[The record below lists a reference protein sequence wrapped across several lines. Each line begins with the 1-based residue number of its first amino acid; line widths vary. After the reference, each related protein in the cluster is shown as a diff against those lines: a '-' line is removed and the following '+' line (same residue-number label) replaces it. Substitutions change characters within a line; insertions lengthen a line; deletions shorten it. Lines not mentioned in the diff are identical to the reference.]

1 MSSAPRLADPPP
13 APEDILAGTTL
24 RDPYPFFARL
34 RRHDPV
40 HWNPCTGAWYVTRH
54 EDVSALLTDRRLG
67 AVAGEGS
74 PRGLTPAQ
82 QRVTA
87 VLERFFGRWL
97 VFSDPPYQQ
106 HLRAR
111 LQPLFTPAA
120 VAELT
125 ERTQDAADRA
135 ALRLAAAAQDGPV
148 DLMRDFARPFAL
160 DVAMDLLG
168 LERAEQGLAV
178 GWSDALVGYL
188 GTSRFDSDIA
198 HTAADAVRDLTV
210 HVTRVQL
217 PRGSGVV
224 ARCLAPLLESGALDA
239 EEAAAVV
246 AQLLTGGVEPVSTT
260 IGVAV
265 RARHAHAHAPAG
277 PAAPA
282 DHAAAVEEALRYDAP
297 FHFAPRRAATAL
309 TVHGRTFAPGDRV
322 VLVLASANR
331 DERVFTDPDV
341 HDPARPRAR
350 HLSFGLG
357 GHYCLGAVL
366 ARTETA
372 AALRALDRAAP
383 ALRVDPAAVGRA
395 PAFGATVL
403 RPFPSLV

>member
-1 MSSAPRLADPPP
+1 MPSVRPLADHPPD
-13 APEDILAGTTL
+13 PEDILAETTL

-40 HWNPCTGAWYVTRH
+40 HWNPCTGAWYVTGYD
-54 EDVSALLTDRRLG
+54 DVTALLTDRRLSAG
-67 AVAGEGS
+67 AGEGS
-74 PRGLTPAQ
+74 PRGLTPGQ
-82 QRVTA
+82 RRVTA
-87 VLERFFGRWL
+87 SLERFFGRWL

-106 HLRAR
+106 HLRSR

-120 VAELT
+120 VAELA
-125 ERTQDAADRA
+125 EGIEDAAGRA
-135 ALRLAAAAQDGPV
+135 ARRLARAAQDGLP

-160 DVAMDLLG
+160 DVVCELLG
-168 LERAEQGLAV
+168 FTREEQGFAV
-178 GWSDALVGYL
+178 AWADALVGYL
-188 GTSRFDSDIA
+188 GASRFDSDIA
-198 HTAADAVRDLTV
+198 LTAADAVRDLTA
-210 HVTRVQL
+210 HVTRVLL

-224 ARCLAPLLESGALDA
+224 ARCLSPLLESGAING

-265 RARHAHAHAPAG
+265 RARHASG
-277 PAAPA
+277 TAAPRIGEHTYA
-282 DHAAAVEEALRYDAP
+282 DEVEEALRYDAP

-309 TVHGRTFAPGDRV
+309 TVHGRSLAPGDRV

-331 DERVFTDPDV
+331 DERAFPAPDV
-341 HDPARPRAR
+341 YDPARRRAR
-350 HLSFGLG
+350 HVAFGLG
-357 GHYCLGAVL
+357 GHYCLGALL

-372 AALRALDRAAP
+372 AALRALDREVP
-383 ALRVDPAAVGRA
+383 DLRVDPTAVGRA

>member
-1 MSSAPRLADPPP
+1 MPSVPHLAAPPP
-13 APEDILAGTTL
+13 DPEDILAETTL
-24 RDPYPFFARL
+24 RDPYPFFASL

-40 HWNPCTGAWYVTRH
+40 HWNPCTGTWYVTGYD
-54 EDVSALLTDRRLG
+54 DVTALLTDRRLG
-67 AVAGEGS
+67 AVAGEGF

-87 VLERFFGRWL
+87 SLERFFGRWL

-120 VAELT
+120 VAELA
-125 ERTQDAADRA
+125 ERIEDAAGRA
-135 ALRLAAAAQDGPV
+135 ALRLARAAQHGPP
-148 DLMRDFARPFAL
+148 DLMRDFSRPFAL
-160 DVAMDLLG
+160 DAVCELLG
-168 LERAEQGLAV
+168 LTREEQGRAV

-188 GTSRFDSDIA
+188 GASRFDSDVT
-198 HTAADAVRDLTV
+198 HTAADAVRDLTA
-210 HVTRVQL
+210 HVTRILL
-217 PRGSGVV
+217 PRGSGAV
-224 ARCLAPLLESGALDA
+224 ARCLAPLLESGAIDG

-265 RARHAHAHAPAG
+265 CARHACAG
-277 PAAPA
+277 AASHTGEHTTYA
-282 DHAAAVEEALRYDAP
+282 DAVEEALRYDAP

-309 TVHGRTFAPGDRV
+309 TLHGRSLAAGDRV

-331 DERVFTDPDV
+331 DERVFAAPDV
-341 HDPARPRAR
+341 YDPTRPRAR
-350 HLSFGLG
+350 HVAFGLG

-372 AALRALDRAAP
+372 AALRALDREVP
-383 ALRVDPAAVGRA
+383 GLRVDPSAVGRA